1 MKINTVTVLGAN
13 GTMGRN
19 VSAIFASF
27 GQAKVYMIC
36 RSLEKA
42 EAAVEMAANSV
53 KAESIKS
60 RLIAKT
66 YDDLEECIKESDLVF
81 ESVSENVDI
90 KKDIYNQIIPFLK
103 DDVIISTGTS
113 GISIKDLST
122 IFEEKANR
130 FFGIHFFNPPYN
142 LTLCELISHD
152 DRQKE
157 LSSEIRGYLKNS
169 LRRTVVEVKD
179 SPSFLG
185 NRIGFY
191 VINAAMQLAEEYK
204 EEGGIDY
211 IDAILGSYTGR
222 NMAPLTTAD
231 FVGLDV
237 TKSIIDY
244 INENTQDKFNNYFE
258 VPSYLNTLVNEGKLG
273 RKSGYGLYH
282 KDRETNQMYVYD
294 VATNDFRLKNK
305 YSFDF
310 SNEMISN
317 IRIGDYAKAISI
329 LINDESKEAI
339 ICKKMLLQYI
349 IYSLKIAREVS
360 NDINACDDAMS
371 SGFAWLPPIATIELF
386 GGVEIVKGLADKYLD
401 ERYISIINDEQL
413 LSVLPSK
420 SKYDYRIYLKARY

>member
-113 GISIKDLST
+113 GISIKDLSS
-122 IFEEKANR
+122 IFEEKATR

-152 DRQKE
+152 ACQKE
-157 LSSEIRGYLKNS
+157 LSSEISEYLKNS

-244 INENTQDKFNNYFE
+244 INENTQDNFNNYFE
-258 VPSYLNTLVNEGKLG
+258 VT
-273 RKSGYGLYH
+273 
-282 KDRETNQMYVYD
+282 
-294 VATNDFRLKNK
+294 
-305 YSFDF
+305 
-310 SNEMISN
+310 
-317 IRIGDYAKAISI
+317 
-329 LINDESKEAI
+329 
-339 ICKKMLLQYI
+339 
-349 IYSLKIAREVS
+349 
-360 NDINACDDAMS
+360 
-371 SGFAWLPPIATIELF
+371 
-386 GGVEIVKGLADKYLD
+386 
-401 ERYISIINDEQL
+401 
-413 LSVLPSK
+413 
-420 SKYDYRIYLKARY
+420 